1 MRILFVIITICFNL
15 NLTAQNIIGAWSGNL
30 DIQGQ
35 QMELLF
41 HFEKEDNEYIG
52 TFDIPSQGAIGIP
65 IEKIEISQKKQLSLS
80 LMGGNNYL

>member
-35 QMELLF
+35 QMELIF
-41 HFEKEDNEYIG
+41 HLKKKIMNILVLLTFQVKEQSE
-52 TFDIPSQGAIGIP
+52 FQ
-65 IEKIEISQKKQLSLS
+65 
-80 LMGGNNYL
+80 